1 MKKFKIAISAP
12 YMHQEKEKV
21 EGYLQ
26 KYQWDVHWIP
36 VSERLEEKDLIKFID
51 QFDGL
56 ICGDDRLT
64 AKVYEHAKKLKV
76 VVKWGTGIDSI
87 NKEEA
92 EKRNIKICRTPDAFT
107 IPVAES
113 TIALMLNF
121 ARNIDVNNN
130 IMKSGQWLKPQGHT
144 LSESTIGL
152 IGFGNIGQAVAK
164 RLNPFSCKI
173 LAYDIVDK
181 KKEAN
186 KLRVEF
192 TSLDEILKKS
202 NYISLH
208 ADLNAS
214 SLHLINKKTIS
225 KMLMFP
231 YLINTARGPL
241 IQENDLIWALQNKII
256 KGAGLD
262 VFENEPLSSDSA
274 LRKMTEVVL
283 SSHNTN
289 SSSYYWDY
297 VHQNS
302 LAMMDANL

>member
-289 SSSYYWDY
+289 SSSHYWDF